1 MIFACDLDQTLIY
14 SRRSMG
20 SVEESELVPVEKY
33 EGDDL
38 SFMTRTAYSRL
49 RELSREIDF
58 VPTTTRIY
66 EQYERIHGLTDGI
79 RIRYAI
85 VSNGGR
91 VLVDGRTDAGWDG
104 MIREAVRSGAAPGAE
119 AKALFDRMAGDGW
132 VLKERYCDGL
142 FYAIVVD
149 RERIPRG
156 WMEELA
162 GELAAMGWNCSLQGR
177 KVYLVPDPV
186 SKGAAVRYVKELA
199 GASFVFAAGDS
210 LLDESMLRIADAAMA
225 PGHGELFRNYGG
237 AGGSGSG
244 SIRFAGRSGIL
255 ASEDI
260 LNAAANGR
268 LETRHTG

>member
-20 SVEESELVPVEKY
+20 PVGESELVPVEKY
-33 EGDDL
+33 EGEDL
-38 SFMTRTAYSRL
+38 SFMTRAAYSRL
-49 RELSREIDF
+49 RELSLELDF

-79 RIRYAI
+79 RVRYAI

-104 MIREAVRSGAAPGAE
+104 MIREAVRLTAAPGEE
-119 AKALFDRMAGDGW
+119 AKALFDRLADPRW

-142 FYAIVVD
+142 FYAVVVD
-149 RERIPRG
+149 RDGVPDG
-156 WMEELA
+156 WMEELT
-162 GELAAMGWNCSLQGR
+162 GELAGLGWNCSLQGR
-177 KVYLVPDPV
+177 KMYLVPDPV

-225 PGHGELFRNYGG
+225 PAHGELFRMYGG
-237 AGGSGSG
+237 ENGGSIG
-244 SIRFAGRSGIL
+244 FARRSGIG
-255 ASEDI
+255 ASEEI
-260 LNAAANGR
+260 LDAAAKCR
-268 LETRHTG
+268 REARHTG